1 MILIIGEKPSVGKA
15 ISSVVG
21 ANNTQKGYI
30 EGNGYIVSWCV
41 GHLVGLKFPNDYGN
55 GYGMYIKMKT
65 EPFGGQG
72 YDIRYDKEFHEN
84 DPISYIVKFFLRRY
98 DGKDGA
104 WKLLGIE
111 VNEAEGERE

>member
-1 MILIIGEKPSVGKA
+1 MKHNVKIRIAGEDHSSKETPRPIVEEEYEGSVEF
-15 ISSVVG
+15 
-21 ANNTQKGYI
+21 YR
-30 EGNGYIVSWCV
+30 
-41 GHLVGLKFPNDYGN
+41 HPNDYGN